1 VAAAAAPATAR
12 RAVAVCVH
20 PPTTEGGLPREVL
33 PWSPGP
39 LRVMYLIVLGQSS
52 PVPVRMLP

>member
-1 VAAAAAPATAR
+1 
-12 RAVAVCVH
+12 VH